1 MERDE
6 AWKEQLGFL
15 SGTVLVWGTL
25 LLSLWPTVAR
35 FQTGINAHFWS
46 TISAGESPKPGWDG
60 YQMLVAPLALGI
72 SAIFFS
78 ILHIFS
84 RGLWIG
90 IHRNSSNDSLAA
102 YASKFLHRLADAS
115 YGAVFA
121 QWLFAAATIIV
132 LLLTFVLWTTMFL
145 VGRKRLKH
153 LKTTGSPPYR
163 RIKLF
168 GFFLFFFLIYGAT
181 IEMCYVASLTADK
194 RMASRSKGE
203 YVEVI
208 VTLGGATSDINDA
221 KLELKDIDGNS
232 STRLDL
238 LSLGDGQYACYIPS
252 SDLPHRQYLLEFTY
266 PHLSFSMSYPFLSS
280 RVQRSWPL
288 VVVP

>member
-115 YGAVFA
+115 YGAVFT
-121 QWLFAAATIIV
+121 QWLFAAVTLFFGLILIISTGIDLSLKAHFAIASTWPRLIATIIV
-132 LLLTFVLWTTMFL
+132 L
-145 VGRKRLKH
+145 
-153 LKTTGSPPYR
+153 
-163 RIKLF
+163 
-168 GFFLFFFLIYGAT
+168 
-181 IEMCYVASLTADK
+181 
-194 RMASRSKGE
+194 
-203 YVEVI
+203 
-208 VTLGGATSDINDA
+208 
-221 KLELKDIDGNS
+221 
-232 STRLDL
+232 
-238 LSLGDGQYACYIPS
+238 
-252 SDLPHRQYLLEFTY
+252 
-266 PHLSFSMSYPFLSS
+266 
-280 RVQRSWPL
+280 
-288 VVVP
+288 